1 MAYSQ
6 LMQVKLRVNNLIHDV
21 TIPHYLIEDIN
32 NRGIRSSVI
41 MSLDPKDSTSTVIG
55 NFLHPVEIL
64 MTQPVN
70 QPVTQETTA
79 EAMDVQVSNFNVII
93 SFNFFFTKQLI
104 QCTYVL
110 FL

>member
-1 MAYSQ
+1 MAYSE
-6 LMQVKLRVNNLIHDV
+6 LMQVKLRVNNLIHEI

-32 NRGIRSSVI
+32 NRG

-93 SFNFFFTKQLI
+93 M
-104 QCTYVL
+104 